1 MTRIYLDYNATS
13 PLRPAVKEAMM
24 QAMDLFGNP
33 SSVHRDGVA
42 AKRIVTAARET
53 LAKRLNIKTGQIV
66 FTSGGSEANATIF
79 NTFAGQTILCS
90 AVEHAS
96 VMNNPHIAGTIPVNT
111 EGLVDMAALKGLIDT
126 HKPALISI
134 MVANNETGVIQPM
147 DEIANLAYNAGV
159 SLHCDMVQAFG
170 KMSLDD
176 ILPYC
181 DFATV
186 AFHKVGGP
194 KGIGAIVSRCAECLD
209 PLMFGGSQ
217 EHRRRAGTE
226 NTVALAGLTALCD
239 VLSDQSHLRPL
250 HDAMETTLKEFGG
263 IIVGETTPRL
273 PSTTCVIMPDVP
285 AETQII
291 HFDLAGLSVSSGAA
305 CSSGKITPSP
315 VLSAM
320 GFSQNHAACAVRI
333 SSGHTTTAQDLFG
346 FSQSWLS
353 LIQKT
358 NYLQKVA

>member
-13 PLRPAVKEAMM
+13 PLRPAVQEVMV
-24 QAMDLFGNP
+24 QALDLFGNP
-33 SSVHRDGVA
+33 SSVHRDGIA
-42 AKRIVTAARET
+42 AKRIVTKARES
-53 LAKRLNIKTGQIV
+53 LANRLNIRAGQIV
-66 FTSGGSEANATIF
+66 FTSGGSEANATIL
-79 NTFAGQTILCS
+79 NTFAGRTILCS

-96 VMNNPHIAGTIPVNT
+96 VINNPHITATIPVT
-111 EGLVDMAALKGLIDT
+111 AEGLVDLAALKGLIDT

-147 DEIANLAYNAGV
+147 DDIANLAYNAGV

-170 KMSLDD
+170 KIALDD
-176 ILPYC
+176 ILPFC

-194 KGIGAIVSRCAECLD
+194 KGIGAIVSRCADCIE
-209 PLMFGGSQ
+209 PLIFGGNQ

-239 VLSDQSHLRPL
+239 ALSDQNHLRPL
-250 HDAMETTLKEFGG
+250 HDTMEATFKDNGG
-263 IIVGETTPRL
+263 IVVGDNTPRL
-273 PSTTCVIMPDVP
+273 PSTTCVIMPRVS
-285 AETQII
+285 AETQVI
-291 HFDLAGLSVSSGAA
+291 HCDLAGISVSAGAA

-315 VLSAM
+315 VLRAM
-320 GFSQNHAACAVRI
+320 GFSETEAACAMRI
-333 SSGHTTTAQDLFG
+333 SSGHATTAQDLHN

-358 NYLQKVA
+358 NHLQKVA

>member
-1 MTRIYLDYNATS
+1 MTQIYLDYNATS

-66 FTSGGSEANATIF
+66 FTSGGSEANATIL
-79 NTFAGQTILCS
+79 NTFAGKTILCS

-96 VMNNPHIAGTIPVNT
+96 VINNPHITATIPVT
-111 EGLVDMAALKGLIDT
+111 AEGLVDMAALQKLIDA

-134 MVANNETGVIQPM
+134 MVANNETGVIQPI
-147 DEIANLAYNAGV
+147 DDIANLAYNAGV

-170 KMSLDD
+170 KIALDD
-176 ILPYC
+176 VLPFC

-194 KGIGAIVSRCAECLD
+194 KGVGAIVSRCADCLD
-209 PLMFGGSQ
+209 PLIFGGSQ

-239 VLSDQSHLRPL
+239 ALSHQGHLRPL
-250 HDAMETTLKEFGG
+250 HDAMETTLKDSGG
-263 IIVGETTPRL
+263 IVVGDTARRL
-273 PSTTCVIMPDVP
+273 PSTTCVIMPNVP

-291 HFDLAGLSVSSGAA
+291 HFDLSGISVSAGAA
-305 CSSGKITPSP
+305 CSSGKITSSP

-333 SSGHTTTAQDLFG
+333 SSGHATTAQDLHN

-358 NYLQKVA
+358 NHLQKVA

>member
-1 MTRIYLDYNATS
+1 
-13 PLRPAVKEAMM
+13 MM

-66 FTSGGSEANATIF
+66 FTSGGSEANATIL

-96 VMNNPHIAGTIPVNT
+96 VMNNPHITGTIPVTPN
-111 EGLVDMAALKGLIDT
+111 GLVDVSALETLIKQR
-126 HKPALISI
+126 KPTLISI

-159 SLHCDMVQAFG
+159 RLHCDLVQAFG
-170 KMSLDD
+170 KIPLDTV
-176 ILPYC
+176 LPYC

-194 KGIGAIVSRCAECLD
+194 KGVGAIVSGCPECLE

-239 VLSDQSHLRPL
+239 ALSDQSHLRPL
-250 HDAMETTLKEFGG
+250 HDAMETTLKECGG
-263 IIVGETTPRL
+263 IIVGESTPRL
-273 PSTTCVIMPDVP
+273 PSTTCIIMPDVP

-333 SSGHTTTAQDLFG
+333 SSGHATTAQDFEI

-358 NYLQKVA
+358 NHLQKVA

>member
-13 PLRPAVKEAMM
+13 PLRSAVKEAMM

-42 AKRIVTAARET
+42 AKRIVTAAREA

-66 FTSGGSEANATIF
+66 FTSGGSEANATIL
-79 NTFAGQTILCS
+79 NTFAGRTILCS

-96 VMNNPHIAGTIPVNT
+96 VMNNPHITTTIPVT
-111 EGLVDMAALKGLIDT
+111 ATGLVDLAALKKLIDT

-147 DEIANLAYNAGV
+147 DDIANLAYNAGV

-170 KMSLDD
+170 KIALDD
-176 ILPYC
+176 VLPYC
-181 DFATV
+181 DFATL

-194 KGIGAIVSRCAECLD
+194 KGVGAIVSRCAECLD

-239 VLSDQSHLRPL
+239 ALSDQNHLRPL
-250 HDAMETTLKEFGG
+250 HDAMETTLRDSGG
-263 IIVGETTPRL
+263 IIVGDTTRRL
-273 PSTTCVIMPDVP
+273 PSTTCVIMPDVA

-305 CSSGKITPSP
+305 CSSGKITSSP
-315 VLSAM
+315 VLNAM

-333 SSGHTTTAQDLFG
+333 SSGHATTAQDLFD

-358 NYLQKVA
+358 NHLQKVA